1 MNLVKWFRKNNTK
14 VMAVVVVVLMVGF
27 VGGTA
32 LTSLMRGSGG
42 ANKAIA
48 HYGLKQQKLTP
59 NDRNQARNE
68 LEMLQALG
76 AGQILQY
83 QDLRGV
89 LLGEL
94 LFSQDRASAEMF
106 SGLWQHIQR
115 NRYRVS
121 EKQLSA
127 MYDRT
132 VPTDI
137 YWILLRDEAQAAGFH
152 VASEDIG
159 QMLGQIIPRL
169 YNGAT
174 YAQAMQSLVSKY
186 GVPEKDILATFGKLW
201 AVLQHAEAVCSME
214 TATTSEI
221 RHLASHQNESLTAE
235 LVQIKA
241 SYFEDKE
248 ATPSQE
254 EMVAQFEKH
263 RDTFAGEAS
272 EANPYGFGYKL
283 PDRIQLEYVALDLN
297 DVPALIDLP
306 TAEEAETY
314 YQQNRKQLYTRE
326 VLSDPN
332 DPNSPT
338 VPQVE
343 SYADVA
349 DSIRDRLTREKVI
362 RKAEQILLEA
372 RNVADVNLA
381 ATGSD
386 DAKLTIA
393 EMAKE
398 AGDYEQIAT
407 DLGQKHNVSL
417 YYGRTGVLSAADI
430 QADQYLRRLSLTGY
444 GNRPIPLIQMLFSV
458 EVLGEEAIKLM
469 SVPSAQVYR
478 SIGPAR
484 DPMLANTPDLSGQIM
499 AIIRIVAVE
508 PAAAP
513 ENLDV
518 EYSTKTL
525 VIGEADAD
533 ETDSVHAV
541 KEAVIEDLRKL
552 AAWETTKIK
561 AQEFVQLATENE
573 GDWDKAVSKFNE
585 LYGAQAKSDPNDPN
599 VFEVQNRMGL
609 QRIARGQ
616 LELIATQTANI
627 PGIEENL
634 RQFAIE
640 QRFVNRLYSLIPPKE
655 DAAQNLPVVLEFKPD
670 QSFYCLKN
678 VSIRRLDQQR
688 FQSMKTNL
696 LMQADRVESQ
706 SLSVV
711 HFNPENILKR
721 ANFTFTQQ
729 AEPEE
734 ETTDEAQESQEDA
747 A

>member
-14 VMAVVVVVLMVGF
+14 IMAVVVVVLMVGF

-32 LTSLMRGSGG
+32 LTSLLQGG
-42 ANKAIA
+42 GGMGKAIA
-48 HYGLKQQKLTP
+48 HYGPKKQKLTP

-89 LLGEL
+89 MLGEL
-94 LFSQDRASAEMF
+94 LFSQDRASAEMI

-121 EKQLSA
+121 EKQLGA

-174 YAQAMQSLVSKY
+174 YGQAMQSLVSKY
-186 GVPEKDILATFGKLW
+186 GVPEQQILATFGKLW
-201 AVLQHAEAVCSME
+201 AVLQYAEAVCSLE
-214 TATTSEI
+214 TSTTSEI

-235 LVQIKA
+235 LVQLKA
-241 SYFEDKE
+241 SYFEDKD
-248 ATPSQE
+248 ATPSPE
-254 EMVAQFEKH
+254 EMAAQFDRH
-263 RDTFAGEAS
+263 RDTFAGQAS
-272 EANPYGFGYKL
+272 ETNPYGFGYKL
-283 PDRIQLEYVALDLN
+283 PNRIQLEYVALDMN
-297 DVPALIDLP
+297 DVPALIDRP

-314 YQQNRKQLYTRE
+314 YQQNRDDLYTQD
-326 VLSDPN
+326 VQSDPN
-332 DPNSPT
+332 DPNSPKI
-338 VPQVE
+338 PEVE

-349 DSIRDRLTREKVI
+349 DSITDRLMREKVI
-362 RKAEQILLEA
+362 RKAEQILLEV
-372 RNVADVNLA
+372 RNQADAGLGA
-381 ATGSD
+381 KSSD
-386 DAKLTIA
+386 DAELTVA
-393 EMAKE
+393 EMAKK

-407 DLGQKHNVSL
+407 DLGQKHDVSL
-417 YYGRTGVLSAADI
+417 YSGRTGLLSAADV
-430 QADQYLRRLSLTGY
+430 QADENLRQLFLTGY
-444 GNRPIPLIQMLFSV
+444 GDSPISLIQILFSV
-458 EVLGEEAIKLM
+458 EAFGEEAVRLM
-469 SVPSAQVYR
+469 AVPSAQVYR

-484 DPMLANTPDLSGQIM
+484 NPMIASTPDLSGQIM
-499 AIIRIVAVE
+499 AILRIVAVE

-518 EYSTKTL
+518 EYSTKAL
-525 VIGEADAD
+525 VIDDTADDEA
-533 ETDSVHAV
+533 DSVHSV
-541 KEAVIEDLRKL
+541 KEIVVEDLRTL
-552 AAWETTKIK
+552 AAWETTKGK
-561 AQEFVQLATENE
+561 AQEFVQLANE
-573 GDWDKAVSKFNE
+573 DTWDNAVNKFNE

-609 QRIARGQ
+609 QRIASGQ
-616 LELIATQTANI
+616 MELIAAQTANI
-627 PGIEENL
+627 PGIEDNL
-634 RQFAIE
+634 RRFAIE
-640 QRFVNRLYSLIPPKE
+640 QRFVNRLHSLIPPTGDSAK
-655 DAAQNLPVVLEFKPD
+655 NLPVVLEFKPD

-678 VSIRRLDQQR
+678 VSIRRLDQQQ
-688 FQSMKTNL
+688 FQRMKTGL
-696 LMQADRVESQ
+696 LTQEDRVESQ

-721 ANFTFTQQ
+721 TNLTFVQQ
-729 AEPEE
+729 AEAEE
-734 ETTDEAQESQEDA
+734 ETDSETQETQEDA